1 VLPQPDEG
9 LTKAIGSGIPASQ
22 VCKLPARDRERVD
35 MFDILA
41 WGFLG
46 MTAGMF
52 ALLLFLAW
60 EYRQSQS
67 Q

>member
-1 VLPQPDEG
+1 
-9 LTKAIGSGIPASQ
+9 
-22 VCKLPARDRERVD
+22 